1 MADRRLGLLV
11 GVSVVFMML
20 VAGCA
25 SREERITLTAS
36 TAATTGAT
44 SSAGRQ
50 SATPTPTDAPAPPP
64 TATPTRAS
72 MVSATE
78 AQGGSAALTAV
89 PPSPTPTSLPTATP
103 TPGSFGPPGDGLA
116 VVTLGEQGRTALLH
130 PGDRLVLTLGDGY
143 VWTLRVSG
151 VEVLVPLATSMLPP
165 GTQAVFQAR
174 KVGKA
179 IVGAVGQPICRP
191 GWTHCSTNDVQ
202 FELTV
207 IVG

>member
-1 MADRRLGLLV
+1 MADRRVSLLLGM
-11 GVSVVFMML
+11 SVVFVLL

-36 TAATTGAT
+36 TAAATGSTSAAAGQRSTTPAPTEARMPSPTAT
-44 SSAGRQ
+44 AIG
-50 SATPTPTDAPAPPP
+50 SATRATAEAQATGSTHAASP
-64 TATPTRAS
+64 TATPTSR
-72 MVSATE
+72 
-78 AQGGSAALTAV
+78 
-89 PPSPTPTSLPTATP
+89 PTATP

-116 VVTLGEQGRTALLH
+116 VVTLGEQGRTALLN

-174 KVGKA
+174 RQGKA

-191 GWTHCSTNDVQ
+191 GWTHCNTAIVQ
-202 FELTV
+202 FQLTV
-207 IVG
+207 LVN